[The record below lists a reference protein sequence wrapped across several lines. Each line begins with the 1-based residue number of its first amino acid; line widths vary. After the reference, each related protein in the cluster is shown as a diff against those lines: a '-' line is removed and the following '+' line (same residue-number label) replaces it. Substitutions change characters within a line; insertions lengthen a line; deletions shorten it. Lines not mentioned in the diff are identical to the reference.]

1 MNKFTT
7 SIIRLDYDE
16 PVALTDVLRI
26 SAADPVIKDFAGV
39 CGITHAV
46 VQPNQYGIRLRVGKL
61 TLPKGAV
68 MAEVERLQAEDTRE
82 TSLRELKG
90 IALKNVKQR
99 TPIAYYHYNFLL
111 FRTKHRP
118 ESIYI
123 AGFGLTDK
131 KMLDWLPLTDG
142 KGKRRLSLFDYPID
156 CILEAAKFGEPDC
169 EGYILGERR
178 KFVNKELGV
187 SASGVVV
194 NPQALASALGANT
207 LCTAVDIEL
216 AVGLDVQ
223 VCTSSNTLTVY
234 YEGEESLP
242 RFDLSR
248 YPDDVAADMVM
259 YAGILETIV
268 RKMESLLV

>member
-16 PVALTDVLRI
+16 PVALSDVLRI
-26 SAADPVIKDFAGV
+26 SAVDPVIKDFAGV
-39 CGITHAV
+39 CGITHGV
-46 VQPNQYGIRLRVGKL
+46 IQPNQYGIRLRVGKHV
-61 TLPKGAV
+61 LPKGAV

-82 TSLRELKG
+82 TSFRELKE
-90 IALKNVKQR
+90 IALENVKSR
-99 TPIAYYHYNFLL
+99 TPISYYHYNFLL

-118 ESIYI
+118 ESMYI

-131 KMLDWLPLTDG
+131 KMLEWLPLADG
-142 KGKRRLSLFDYPID
+142 ERTITLMNRPISY
-156 CILEAAKFGEPDC
+156 ILEAVKFGEPDI

-207 LCTAVDIEL
+207 VCTAVDIEL
-216 AVGLDVQ
+216 DVGLDVQ

-242 RFDLSR
+242 RFNLSR
-248 YPDDVAADMVM
+248 EPDDVAADMVM
-259 YAGILETIV
+259 YAGILGTIV
-268 RKMESLLV
+268 ENMESL